1 MKATFK
7 SLVLAAVLAI
17 FTCSNMHAYI
27 NQNYDFEA
35 PRHDFKCN
43 YVEFED
49 SLYYFEYRIDR
60 SDYTMVVYVDKRYDE
75 DKITISF
82 GDYNYNNLYY
92 GDYSDIRIHLN
103 NDEDYSA
110 LNKLLDEVKD
120 YLKHNNYKLKTIKSK
135 SRVYD
140 IFFFIQEHNNP
151 DNVTPY

>member
-7 SLVLAAVLAI
+7 SLVLAAVLAV
-17 FTCSNMHAYI
+17 FTCSNMQAYI
-27 NQNYDFEA
+27 NQNYDFETS
-35 PRHDFKCN
+35 RHDFKCN
-43 YVEFED
+43 YVEYED
-49 SLYYFEYRIDR
+49 SLYYFEYNIDR
-60 SDYTMVVYVDKRYDE
+60 SDYSMVVYVDKRYDE

-82 GDYNYNNLYY
+82 GDYSNQ
-92 GDYSDIRIHLN
+92 IRIHLN

>member
-49 SLYYFEYRIDR
+49 SLYYLEYRIDR
-60 SDYTMVVYVDKRYDE
+60 SSYTMVVYVDKRYDE
-75 DKITISF
+75 DKITIS
-82 GDYNYNNLYY
+82 Y
-92 GDYSDIRIHLN
+92 GYYSDKIRLHLN
-103 NDEDYSA
+103 SDEDYSA

-140 IFFFIQEHNNP
+140 IFFFIQENTNQ
-151 DNVTPY
+151 DNVTLY

>member
-1 MKATFK
+1 MKLTFK

-27 NQNYDFEA
+27 NQDYDFEA
-35 PRHDFKCN
+35 PRHDFRCN

-60 SDYTMVVYVDKRYDE
+60 SDCTMVVYVDKRYDE

-82 GDYNYNNLYY
+82 GD
-92 GDYSDIRIHLN
+92 SFTKIRLHLN
-103 NDEDYSA
+103 SDEDYSA

-140 IFFFIQEHNNP
+140 IFFFINSHNNP
-151 DNVTPY
+151 DNATPY

>member
-17 FTCSNMHAYI
+17 FTCSNIHAYI
-27 NQNYDFEA
+27 NQNYDFETS
-35 PRHDFKCN
+35 RHDFRCN

-49 SLYYFEYRIDR
+49 SLYYLEYNIDR
-60 SDYTMVVYVDKRYDE
+60 SSCSMTVYVDKRYDE
-75 DKITISF
+75 DKINISF
-82 GDYNYNNLYY
+82 GDY
-92 GDYSDIRIHLN
+92 SDKIRIHLN
-103 NDEDYSA
+103 TDEDYSA

-120 YLKHNNYKLKTIKSK
+120 YLKHNNYKLKTINSK

-140 IFFFIQEHNNP
+140 IFFFIQEHTTP

>member
-1 MKATFK
+1 MKLTFK

-82 GDYNYNNLYY
+82 GY
-92 GDYSDIRIHLN
+92 YSDRIRIHLN
-103 NDEDYSA
+103 TDEDYSA

-120 YLKHNNYKLKTIKSK
+120 YLKRNNYKLKTIKSK

>member
-27 NQNYDFEA
+27 NQNYDFKTSS
-35 PRHDFKCN
+35 HDFKCK
-43 YVEFED
+43 YVEFDD
-49 SLYYFEYRIDR
+49 SLYNLEYRIDR

-82 GDYNYNNLYY
+82 GDEFTN
-92 GDYSDIRIHLN
+92 IRIHLN

-110 LNKLLDEVKD
+110 LKTMLAETKD

-135 SRVYD
+135 SRLYE
-140 IFFFIQEHNNP
+140 IFFFIQEHTTP

>member
-1 MKATFK
+1 MKLTFK

-49 SLYYFEYRIDR
+49 SLYYFEYNIDR
-60 SDYTMVVYVDKRYDE
+60 SSCSMIVYVDKRYDE
-75 DKITISF
+75 GKITISF
-82 GDYNYNNLYY
+82 GDYSNQ
-92 GDYSDIRIHLN
+92 IRIHLN

>member
-27 NQNYDFEA
+27 NQNYDFETS
-35 PRHDFKCN
+35 RHDYRCN

-49 SLYYFEYRIDR
+49 SLYYLEYNIDR
-60 SDYTMVVYVDKRYDE
+60 SDYSMTVYVDKRYDE

-82 GDYNYNNLYY
+82 GDY
-92 GDYSDIRIHLN
+92 SDKIRLHLN
-103 NDEDYSA
+103 SDEDYSA
-110 LNKLLDEVKD
+110 LNKLLAETKD
-120 YLKHNNYKLKTIKSK
+120 YLKRNNYKFKTIKGK

-140 IFFFIQEHNNP
+140 IFFFINSHNNP
-151 DNVTPY
+151 DNATPY

>member
-27 NQNYDFEA
+27 NQNYDFKTSS
-35 PRHDFKCN
+35 HDFKCK
-43 YVEFED
+43 YVEFDD
-49 SLYYFEYRIDR
+49 SLYNLEYRIDR

-82 GDYNYNNLYY
+82 GDEFN
-92 GDYSDIRIHLN
+92 SIRIHLN

-110 LNKLLDEVKD
+110 LKTMLAETKD

-135 SRVYD
+135 SRLYE
-140 IFFFIQEHNNP
+140 IFFFIQEHTTP

>member
-1 MKATFK
+1 MKLTFK

-27 NQNYDFEA
+27 NQNYDFETS
-35 PRHDFKCN
+35 RHDFKCN

-49 SLYYFEYRIDR
+49 SLYYFEYNIDR
-60 SDYTMVVYVDKRYDE
+60 SSCSMIVYVDKRYDE

-82 GDYNYNNLYY
+82 GDFYNLHY

-103 NDEDYSA
+103 SDEDYSA
-110 LNKLLDEVKD
+110 LNKLLAETKD
-120 YLKHNNYKLKTIKSK
+120 YLKRNNYKLKTIKGK

>member
-27 NQNYDFEA
+27 NQNYDFKTSS
-35 PRHDFKCN
+35 HDFKCK
-43 YVEFED
+43 YVEFDD
-49 SLYYFEYRIDR
+49 SIYNLEYRIDR

-82 GDYNYNNLYY
+82 GDEFN
-92 GDYSDIRIHLN
+92 SIRIHLN

-110 LNKLLDEVKD
+110 LKTMLAETKD
-120 YLKHNNYKLKTIKSK
+120 YLKRNNYKLKTIKSK
-135 SRVYD
+135 SRLYD
-140 IFFFIQEHNNP
+140 IFFFINEHTNP

>member
-27 NQNYDFEA
+27 NQNYDIETS
-35 PRHDFKCN
+35 RHDFKCN

-49 SLYYFEYRIDR
+49 SLYNLEYRIDR

-75 DKITISF
+75 DKITIS
-82 GDYNYNNLYY
+82 Y
-92 GDYSDIRIHLN
+92 GDHYSNTLRIHLN

-110 LNKLLDEVKD
+110 LKTMLSETKD
-120 YLKHNNYKLKTIKSK
+120 YLKRNNYKLKTIKSK
-135 SRVYD
+135 SRLYD
-140 IFFFIQEHNNP
+140 IFFFIQEHTNP

>member
-7 SLVLAAVLAI
+7 SLVLAAVLVI
-17 FTCSNMHAYI
+17 FTCSNIHAYI
-27 NQNYDFEA
+27 NQNYDFETS
-35 PRHDFKCN
+35 RHDYRCN

-49 SLYYFEYRIDR
+49 SLYYLDYRFDR
-60 SDYTMVVYVDKRYDE
+60 SSCSMTVYVDKRYDE

-82 GDYNYNNLYY
+82 GDY
-92 GDYSDIRIHLN
+92 SDKIRLHLN
-103 NDEDYSA
+103 SYEDYSA

-120 YLKHNNYKLKTIKSK
+120 YLKRNNYKLKTIKGK

-140 IFFFIQEHNNP
+140 IFFFIQEHTTP

>member
-49 SLYYFEYRIDR
+49 SLYYLEYRIDR
-60 SDYTMVVYVDKRYDE
+60 SSYTMVVYVDKRYDE
-75 DKITISF
+75 DKITIS
-82 GDYNYNNLYY
+82 Y
-92 GDYSDIRIHLN
+92 GDYSDKLRIHLN

-140 IFFFIQEHNNP
+140 IFFFIQEHTNP

>member
-27 NQNYDFEA
+27 NQNYDFKTS
-35 PRHDFKCN
+35 RHEYECK
-43 YVEFED
+43 YVEFDD
-49 SLYYFEYRIDR
+49 SIYNLEYRIDR

-82 GDYNYNNLYY
+82 GDY
-92 GDYSDIRIHLN
+92 SDRIRIHLN
-103 NDEDYSA
+103 TDEDYSA
-110 LNKLLDEVKD
+110 LNTLLDEVKD

-140 IFFFIQEHNNP
+140 IFFFIQEHTTP